1 MQNTSNQ
8 RPDYASFIIPGRD
21 VQPVEEQARNFL
33 LSARIAIKRERVEV
47 GEFNRGY
54 FDKELARTFN
64 RNAAV
69 HTLRSRRSNLLND
82 ARKAFYDFTIA
93 LKELETSA
101 SPDVRNAVI
110 TLIANELLDKPVEAR
125 PAPVLQR
132 VKAEPK
138 KPPEH
143 AHIAPL
149 KTATK
154 PRKKAQAQ
162 DTPAILDKQTLL
174 YQRAEKIL
182 NSTLDPV
189 QQKRVLAFGKIP
201 DGLEERLSKILDS
214 NSSIS
219 AIRTTTPEL
228 LPEIMQE
235 FRAFKTAVEVL
246 NYQHITDE
254 IQHAVLGIIADR
266 FFTKKPQKKN
276 NHLKISSHNN
286 LQKNLLLIL
295 DDNSST
301 QAVARKTP
309 ILIPVIIERFY
320 SFYEKAL
327 NLNDKAGNP
336 RKKHSITPEILDAV
350 LDKIVKKI
358 TRDHRRKTTPAK
370 KNPTQFT
377 AKDGPVIGEKTEK
390 RFKNPK
396 FLSDHKQKMKS
407 VHKDPAYVLF
417 RAVQISEGVK
427 KRYEENPDYT
437 KSVSEGLKE
446 HYEDPKNI
454 AAHSKRMKK
463 RHENPVYA
471 AAHLKRLEK
480 VWVDNEKNRSG
491 QISESEPHTIAEIA
505 QADLQE
511 PDLVP
516 E

>member
-1 MQNTSNQ
+1 MQNKSHQ
-8 RPDYASFIIPGRD
+8 RPDYASFIIPGKD
-21 VQPVEEQARNFL
+21 TKPVEEQARNFL

-69 HTLRSRRSNLLND
+69 HALRSRRPNLLHD

-101 SPDVRNAVI
+101 SPDVRNAVV
-110 TLIANELLDKPVEAR
+110 TLIANELLNKPVEAR

-138 KPPEH
+138 KPQERVH
-143 AHIAPL
+143 VAPP

-162 DTPAILDKQTLL
+162 DAHAILDKQTLL

-189 QQKRVLAFGKIP
+189 QQKRVLALGKIP
-201 DGLEERLSKILDS
+201 EGFEERLSGIFDNDPS
-214 NSSIS
+214 VA
-219 AIRTTTPEL
+219 AIRAKTPEL
-228 LPEIMQE
+228 LAEIMQE

-246 NYQHITDE
+246 NYQHISDE
-254 IQHAVLGIIADR
+254 IQHAALRIITDK
-266 FFTKKPQKKN
+266 FLTKKPQKY
-276 NHLKISSHNN
+276 NHLKISSLNN
-286 LQKNLLLIL
+286 QPKNLLLIL
-295 DDNSST
+295 DRNLST

-309 ILIPVIIERFY
+309 ILIPAIMEEFS

-327 NLNDKAGNP
+327 SLNDKA
-336 RKKHSITPEILDAV
+336 RTSRQEHSITPKILDAI

-358 TRDHRRKTTPAK
+358 LRDHRRKTTPPK

-377 AKDGPVIGEKTEK
+377 AKDGPVISKETKE
-390 RFKNPK
+390 RFKKPK
-396 FLSDHKQKMKS
+396 FLSDHKQKMKD

-427 KRYEENPDYT
+427 RRYEENPDYT
-437 KSVSEGLKE
+437 TSVSEGLKE

-454 AAHSKRMKK
+454 AAHSRRMKK
-463 RHENPVYA
+463 RHEDPVYA

-480 VWVDNEKNRSG
+480 VWADTEKNRS
-491 QISESEPHTIAEIA
+491 AEISK
-505 QADLQE
+505 QPETVIGLE
-511 PDLVP
+511 P
-516 E
+516 